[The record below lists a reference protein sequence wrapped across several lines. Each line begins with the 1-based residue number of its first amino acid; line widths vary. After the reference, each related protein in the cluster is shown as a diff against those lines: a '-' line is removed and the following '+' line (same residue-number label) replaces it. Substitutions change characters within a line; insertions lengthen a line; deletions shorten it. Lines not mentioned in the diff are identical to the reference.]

1 MSTMKPILNNT
12 SNSISETGDALRTQ
26 LNWSQYKLLISIDD
40 SDKREYHN
48 IRYIC
53 RLKNSLKEK

>member
-1 MSTMKPILNNT
+1 MTTMKPILNNT
-12 SNSISETGDALRTQ
+12 SNSISETGDALRSL
-26 LNWSQYKLLISIDD
+26 LNWSQYRMLIQIPD